1 MKKGICVFVLT
12 IFMFAA
18 TQAQENEQVSFVN
31 KKPSNEIKVD
41 IGPLFVPLF
50 LKDFME
56 PIYAE
61 ASGFG
66 MKAGYER
73 MLFDSISVGA
83 EFSFITASVEAES
96 FNAEISSID
105 VDVHGRFYPWKKVFY
120 IQSGF
125 GIVSF
130 NFDIEG
136 TTGALEDFKEN
147 LDPYTGVA
155 GVFDLGFGWRWLI
168 GEHFVMDASIISG
181 LYMGKTVSATTLF
194 KLASGG
200 IPALSGNDFLLR
212 FDTAIAFGWAF

>member
-1 MKKGICVFVLT
+1 MKKGICIFALM
-12 IFMFAA
+12 IFMFGAA
-18 TQAQENEQVSFVN
+18 GGQENKQAPLVN
-31 KKPSNEIKVD
+31 KKPLNEIKVD
-41 IGPLFVPLF
+41 MGPLFVPLF

-73 MLFDSISVGA
+73 MLLNSISVGA

-96 FNAEISSID
+96 FEAKISSID
-105 VDVHGRFYPWKKVFY
+105 AGIHGRFYPWKKFFY
-120 IQSGF
+120 VQGGF
-125 GIVSF
+125 GIVLF

-147 LDPYTGVA
+147 FDPYTGVT

-168 GEHFVMDASIISG
+168 GGHFIIDASIISG
-181 LYMGKTVSATTLF
+181 LYIGNALSATTLF

-200 IPALSGNDFLLR
+200 IPALTESGFPLR
-212 FDTAIAFGWAF
+212 FDAAIALGWAF